1 MYSYR
6 YVYAFLFLRMHRS
19 RYSVSL
25 CCSLHC
31 LCCSVVIC
39 VFLLLF
45 ILLYV
50 LFVCKCV
57 LYYCHR
63 VSTQLQLTNTSCQ
76 NLTLGALNYR
86 SAPFVL
92 VGALFKKFGLFL
104 NKPRAR
110 ARVYIYIYIYIYTH
124 THLSH
129 INTHCSAHI
138 PVARSPRRLNFV
150 RCYLTFLGSSSG
162 VQSFRTD
169 PRFLQNTAP
178 LCTHIHSSCLQ
189 ISFLDNNLAFIWH
202 ALLAINFF

>member
-104 NKPRAR
+104 SMPRMS
-110 ARVYIYIYIYIYTH
+110 Y
-124 THLSH
+124 H
-129 INTHCSAHI
+129 IVPYHI
-138 PVARSPRRLNFV
+138 ITWTAWPLKMEPRGCRETSV
-150 RCYLTFLGSSSG
+150 RNYQSTLRKIPEERGSSLKS
-162 VQSFRTD
+162 RTNCPSIRTWLSRLTED
-169 PRFLQNTAP
+169 VFNP
-178 LCTHIHSSCLQ
+178 L
-189 ISFLDNNLAFIWH
+189 
-202 ALLAINFF
+202 ALEFYI